1 MSRLPHNK
9 VLRVTEIAHA
19 AVVAHADVHQVTR
32 YEAADTL
39 ILTGAAAEHALA
51 DAVPGA
57 HAGGGLVLS
66 EEALAVVAAWAEQAH
81 HNDLAGAASD
91 LVLRAWRRLG
101 SLRAWKPKARAA
113 RKAAREA
120 WDAAAAATRAEMGEI
135 ADAVVATVP
144 KAPASS
150 KRPKVRQ
157 GLPFD
162 IWEHAANGPR
172 IEPKAKRPKKAKGP
186 TEFYVPGETW
196 DQSEFERIGRIRE
209 SDIGS
214 HWVAV
219 DLGGGR
225 WAKLGDGTVI
235 RVFNRTL
242 RDGKEAARARFTE
255 EAARARFTEGAQ

>member
-1 MSRLPHNK
+1 MSDKKLPHDK
-9 VLRVTEIAHA
+9 VVRITEVALA
-19 AVVAHADVHQVTR
+19 AVVAHADAHEVTR

-39 ILTGAAAEHALA
+39 ILAGAAAEEALA
-51 DAVPGA
+51 DAEVPA
-57 HAGGGLVLS
+57 APAGRLALS

-91 LVLRAWRRLG
+91 LVLRAWRRLD
-101 SLRAWKPKARAA
+101 SLRVWRPKASVA
-113 RKAAREA
+113 RKAAREE
-120 WDAAAAATRAEMGEI
+120 RRKRKLAEMGEI
-135 ADAVVATVP
+135 ADAVVATCP

-150 KRPKVRQ
+150 TRPKLRQ
-157 GLPFD
+157 APLPF
-162 IWEHAANGPR
+162 
-172 IEPKAKRPKKAKGP
+172 EPKAKRPKKAKGP

-196 DQSEFERIGRIRE
+196 DQAEFERIGRIRE
-209 SDIGS
+209 SDIGN

-242 RDGKEAARARFTE
+242 RDGKEAARASFTKG
-255 EAARARFTEGAQ
+255 AAQ